1 MDLTILAHL
10 SGVPFL
16 GAAVH
21 LLYNASPPSFSNPNI
36 SNRVLYQQQCT
47 DLSGRCLSL
56 MVALQEGSQ
65 GLEGSRVTEIADEIE
80 AIIFRINRKVKEWG
94 SWNHLKSLLAQG
106 EIKDGIDRLHRDIDA
121 AMMKFNVQINMEMSR
136 GQLETKAI
144 QARDKAEIRDLLQHI
159 VRSTEDMRTLMTMSS
174 RDSRPVEVMM
184 ESLQTELMDP
194 SLEKTEGEVFK
205 TGLWELHQKT
215 LKLPPL
221 TDLSG
226 QVTLSSQNTVAKG
239 SFNDIFLGQWLDRE
253 PVALR
258 LPRALAN
265 NPEVQRRFQREV
277 SIWRELNNPNIVPL
291 YGVIYIGEDLYQVT
305 PWMDNGT
312 AVTYVK
318 KFPTADRLKLL
329 IEVAS
334 GLRYLHQRGIVH
346 GDLRGANVLISK
358 DGTALLSD
366 FGLSK
371 FLEDCGKGMTTTNNI
386 NPRWFAPELLQQ
398 HGHVSTHSDVWSF
411 GMVCLELLSG
421 EVPFSS
427 IPRDIAVLREL
438 DNGKLPKH
446 PGRSATAQGLSDEIW
461 ALLQKCWQRKP
472 ESRPSIEEIKKSLMV
487 LKGLASPQADIKIP
501 LTARLSRFSIRQS
514 GSRPSTSSSE
524 TSNISTSPT
533 DKRNSRHDSFSSS
546 IQSPTIVL
554 GFDQS
559 SSSAAPKVHHRT
571 TSYSSSVG
579 PNLEVPPLSSSLP
592 TQTGHHFP
600 AARSASY
607 GGSVRSLTNRS
618 ISSADHSGAHITGP
632 VREAVTD
639 IRTIV
644 SSGTLEGL
652 VQRLITNFN
661 SRKDSEYRDILLTA
675 CADFTTPEDL
685 FGIFSVHPEDRVA
698 LQYNVFMVITY
709 WLSNRHLVVDH
720 QLLWQMKT
728 FCESAIRMKSSTTI
742 TQDIPSSPLSPGR
755 RMLKASEIKPRDLA
769 IALTL
774 LEGDKYKV
782 LVPSDYIAHLR
793 RHPGYNNV
801 QGAYTINN
809 KIVFWV
815 KDSILHYD
823 RVDQRADVLKFFI
836 HTAQECRKLRN
847 FSSVVAIASALHSDP
862 IERLKLTKSAM
873 TFQMQGKLEALE
885 DIINPTANHRGY
897 RNAVNDTL
905 SIDERDHCIP
915 WLPVHLKE
923 LNMVLSRYPIT
934 VQVDGRPLI
943 NFQRYIKFMDRIK
956 EVPGTISAAGQLDY
970 LENQLRNLKMTSTSD
985 DDLMARSRLLE
996 AREIQDY
1003 KTRKPQLKSLGFKT

>member
-194 SLEKTEGEVFK
+194 SLEKTEGE
-205 TGLWELHQKT
+205 
-215 LKLPPL
+215 LPPL

-346 GDLRGANVLISK
+346 GDLRG
-358 DGTALLSD
+358 
-366 FGLSK
+366 
-371 FLEDCGKGMTTTNNI
+371 CGKGMTTTNNI

-446 PGRSATAQGLSDEIW
+446 PGRSATGAGS
-461 ALLQKCWQRKP
+461 KCWQRKP

-487 LKGLASPQADIKIP
+487 LKGLASPKIP

-514 GSRPSTSSSE
+514 GSRP
-524 TSNISTSPT
+524 NISMRSDGRLAAALSAPETYEKDELSPLGINIGFWT
-533 DKRNSRHDSFSSS
+533 TLPES
-546 IQSPTIVL
+546 TIVL

-592 TQTGHHFP
+592 LKRGILPRCT
-600 AARSASY
+600 
-607 GGSVRSLTNRS
+607 VC
-618 ISSADHSGAHITGP
+618 I
-632 VREAVTD
+632 
-639 IRTIV
+639 IRWQR
-644 SSGTLEGL
+644 L

-685 FGIFSVHPEDRVA
+685 FGILSRRFYDAEMDSSVHPEDRVA

-728 FCESAIRMKSSTTI
+728 FCESAIRMKSSTTMSDKARDLLQMI
-742 TQDIPSSPLSPGR
+742 ENRAHQDIPSSPLSPGR

-956 EVPGTISAAGQLDY
+956 EVVHYKPPSLEQYRQQGQLDY

-985 DDLMARSRLLE
+985 DDLMTRSRLLE